1 MKTVKV
7 WDPFV
12 RLFHWSLVIAII
24 AQLITGEEFNNIHVK
39 IGYFIVALLLARI
52 IWGFVGTKHARFVDF
67 IYPPKEIWA
76 YLIGLFKKNPKH
88 YRGHN
93 PAGGAMVIILLIF
106 LLFTTL
112 AGLKTY
118 GAMGKGPLAHIS
130 PHIVSNVYAD
140 EEHHLTYDLKGYS
153 KHSETKGNRSFWKEI
168 HESLVGIIITLVV
181 LHILGVV
188 VSSYL
193 HKENLIWAMVSGQ
206 KQVDD
211 N

>member
-1 MKTVKV
+1 MG
-7 WDPFV
+7 
-12 RLFHWSLVIAII
+12 S
-24 AQLITGEEFNNIHVK
+24 
-39 IGYFIVALLLARI
+39 
-52 IWGFVGTKHARFVDF
+52 KHARFIDF

-76 YLIGLFKKNPKH
+76 HLTGLFKKNPKH

-106 LLFTTL
+106 LLLTAL

-130 PHIVSNVYAD
+130 PPIVSNVYAD
-140 EEHHLTYDLKGYS
+140 EEHHLTYDFQGFS
-153 KHSETKGNRSFWKEI
+153 KHSETKGNRRFWKGI
-168 HESLVGIIITLVV
+168 HESLVGVIITLVV

-193 HKENLIWAMVSGQ
+193 HKENLIGAMISGQ
-206 KQVDD
+206 KKVND